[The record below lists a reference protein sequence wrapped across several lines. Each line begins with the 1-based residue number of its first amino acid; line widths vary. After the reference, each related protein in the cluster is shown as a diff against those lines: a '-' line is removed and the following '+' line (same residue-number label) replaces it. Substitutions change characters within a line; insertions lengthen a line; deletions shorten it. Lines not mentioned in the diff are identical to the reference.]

1 MYAHTDVLNNLF
13 SKGLKFLELSQC
25 HIINS
30 IRLPSVLPD
39 YYSLSALRIVDG
51 GLIVVDLHAL
61 NFGWMSQ
68 IISLFAKEYV
78 LPVIFLDLSIGEYA
92 TKDGL
97 NRKLL
102 HEHVTDFLREI
113 AKIVAIAEEM
123 SYKDK
128 RIRKFSIDHVI
139 FGSAYYYWAFTFRQL
154 I

>member
-1 MYAHTDVLNNLF
+1 MYAHSDVLKNVF
-13 SKGLKFLELSQC
+13 SKFLELSQC
-25 HIINS
+25 NIINS

-39 YYSLSALRIVDG
+39 YHSLSALRIVDG
-51 GLIVVDLHAL
+51 GLIVVDLHAI

-68 IISLFAKEYV
+68 IISLLAKEYV
-78 LPVIFLDLSIGEYA
+78 LPIIFLDLSIGEYA
-92 TKDGL
+92 TKDEL